1 MQNKARAAR
10 GEDRFGAGRG
20 QKWEWGGAT
29 RWSLRRRLRMEGLRE
44 GRKERERE
52 QRVPKQ
58 SRRQQEERERWRAR
72 EEETFPVELMLWGH
86 FLFFS

>member
-1 MQNKARAAR
+1 MRNKARAAC

-20 QKWEWGGAT
+20 HKWEWGGAT

-58 SRRQQEERERWRAR
+58 SRRQREERE
-72 EEETFPVELMLWGH
+72 VEGTGGRNLSRRINVVGS
-86 FLFFS
+86 FFIF